1 MKVIIDASPLI
12 SLAVINQLELLK
24 KLFPEIIIP
33 QAVFQEITAV
43 KDRKCAVNIV
53 AFIKNWVRHAEQK
66 SNSKLDL
73 GKGESEAINIYLE
86 LKADLLIID
95 DKKARNAAESQNI
108 KCIGTLGLLT
118 LAKKKG
124 FIRELRKHFIQLLKN
139 RRYFSYQLLN
149 QVLEMNREKP
159 LKRIFSTFSLPAMFR
174 SIINKLKNDVPG

>member
-33 QAVFQEITAV
+33 KAVFQEITAV
-43 KDRKCAVNIV
+43 KDKKCAVKIV

-66 SNSKLDL
+66 INSTLDL
-73 GKGESEAINIYLE
+73 GKGELEAIDLCLE

-95 DKKARNAAESQNI
+95 DKKARNAAESQDI
-108 KCIGTLGLLT
+108 KCIGTIGLLT

-124 FIRELRKHFIQLLKN
+124 FIRELRKYFIQLLKN

-149 QVLEMNREKP
+149 QVLEINGEKH
-159 LKRIFSTFSLPAMFR
+159 LKTIFSNFKTHF
-174 SIINKLKNDVPG
+174 I

>member
-33 QAVFQEITAV
+33 QTVFQEITAV
-43 KDRKCAVNIV
+43 RDKKCAVKIV
-53 AFIKNWVRHAEQK
+53 TFIKNLVRHAEQK
-66 SNSKLDL
+66 SNSKFNL
-73 GKGESEAINIYLE
+73 GKGELEAIDVYLE

-108 KCIGTLGLLT
+108 KCIGTIGLLT

-124 FIRELRKHFIQLLKN
+124 FIRELRKYFIQLLKN

-149 QVLEMNREKP
+149 QVLEMNREKH
-159 LKRIFSTFSLPAMFR
+159 LKRIFSTFSLPAMFQ
-174 SIINKLKNDVPG
+174 SIINKLKKNVP